1 MNRKQRRAKQ
11 KTRTIIDY
19 DLFDKR
25 FSYLIESNIHR
36 PLTQEEIN
44 NFHVPWQAAINSLR
58 FGTMTEEEYF
68 TLSKMLILG
77 TELADLIGQY
87 DKSGKIIEAGNQHQH
102 YGQTLGIIGDR
113 HTETGKYIA
122 TGDELRTLEEAKNT
136 NLELLE
142 LANYAHVIRAA
153 RQTGL
158 IVGNMIRAASRKKN
172 GARKMDDHATAMA
185 SQAG

>member
-87 DKSGKIIEAGNQHQH
+87 DRSGKIIEAGNRHQH
-102 YGQTLGIIGDR
+102 YGQTLGVIGDR

-122 TGDELRTLEEAKNT
+122 TGD
-136 NLELLE
+136 
-142 LANYAHVIRAA
+142 
-153 RQTGL
+153 
-158 IVGNMIRAASRKKN
+158 
-172 GARKMDDHATAMA
+172 
-185 SQAG
+185 

>member
-25 FSYLIESNIHR
+25 FSYLIESNIQR
-36 PLTQEEIN
+36 PLTPEEIN
-44 NFHVPWQAAINSLR
+44 NFHMPWQAAINSLR
-58 FGTMTEEEYF
+58 FGTMTEDEYF

-87 DKSGKIIEAGNQHQH
+87 DKSGKIIEAGNGYQK
-102 YGQTLGIIGDR
+102 YGQALATIGDR
-113 HTETGKYIA
+113 YTETGKFIA
-122 TGDELRTLEEAKNT
+122 TGDELSTLEEAKNT

-142 LANYAHVIRAA
+142 LSNYAHAIKAA

-158 IVGNMIRAASRKKN
+158 IVGSMIRAASRKNNGKQKN
-172 GARKMDDHATAMA
+172 GTAHHATA
-185 SQAG
+185 